1 MVRAMR
7 MLCVGLLLAALA
19 GCASE
24 GKRVDPDVEAVAT
37 HEFNPTDLRLLDAAV
52 EDLIA
57 MNVLPQ
63 DPKPFM
69 YVKVRNRTDEHIGTD
84 LLVERIS
91 AKLSATGKVRLTGYP
106 KELEEALRQIEFQQ
120 GAFVNPETSRKVGK
134 IHAAGYFL
142 QGELGNLS
150 VAAGRKK
157 GQFFQFTLKLINI
170 ETVEVI
176 GTSLV
181 EIQKVSKKPLFGW

>member
-1 MVRAMR
+1 MLKAMR
-7 MLCVGLLLAALA
+7 VLCVGLMLVALA
-19 GCASE
+19 GCARE

-52 EDLIA
+52 AELIA

-63 DPKPFM
+63 EPRPFM

-120 GAFVNPETSRKVGK
+120 GAFVNPETARKAGK
-134 IHAAGYFL
+134 IHGAAFFL

-157 GQFFQFTLKLINI
+157 GQFFQFTLKLVDI
-170 ETVEVI
+170 ETVEI
-176 GTSLV
+176 LGTSMV
-181 EIQKVSKKPLFGW
+181 EISKVSKKGLFGW